1 MLAPRFSSILG
12 GGGGSQTKAFGSEV
26 LPALKLQT
34 DKQVYRPGDPVIVT
48 IEISNPAGNA
58 DLPLSLLVERLS
70 FEIKGVEK
78 LDTQWFATQKPIP
91 GSKQRRGEY
100 VFLECSAQALVSNQI
115 VSAGATK
122 SYVVRT
128 LLPNI
133 IPPSYKGATIRYLY
147 YVRST
152 MSGQW
157 LSLEN
162 AHSRGESVK
171 DLSELEARNP
181 LQVWITQKNNGLLIE
196 ESQSDGIVPISTIQ
210 MDLFWKETDGDSD
223 WVRANDIYDGVE
235 EGYESSRDEISSVS
249 SYNPMKDQLNR
260 TFGSSLS
267 LQSTRSS
274 SKDALYHEGERT
286 SLSSTLALPRLSVA
300 EVSYDSG
307 AGESCEIAT
316 KAAFLSGR
324 FSFQTD
330 LSSPRR
336 SSGLVSPSQQQKLT
350 KTLSADDDGG
360 ATSSPAAGAVEPQ
373 ASEGFI
379 RGRSYNIRM
388 DDHILLR
395 FSPKN
400 SDSTYYFSDM
410 IGGTLTF
417 FHEEGARRCLEVS
430 ITLETS
436 ETISRRYV
444 HPSRRNSPTITKVQS
459 DHYEVVA
466 DLVQTSFL
474 FSIPMDGPMSFST
487 PHVSVQWALRFEFF
501 TTPRNVDWTR
511 YEHPLVIEGRDRSE
525 WVLPITVHAPPGGA
539 SVSHTRNDKP
549 FSLEPLWVR
558 T

>member
-1 MLAPRFSSILG
+1 MLAPRFSSLLG
-12 GGGGSQTKAFGSEV
+12 GGGSNAKALDSEV
-26 LPALKLQT
+26 LPSLKLQT

-48 IEISNPAGNA
+48 IEITNPAGNA
-58 DLPLSLLVERLS
+58 NTPLSLLVERLS

-91 GSKQRRGEY
+91 GSKQRRGEN
-100 VFLECSAQALVSNQI
+100 VFVECSTPALVMNQI
-115 VSAGATK
+115 VSAGTTK

-128 LLPNI
+128 LLPSVL
-133 IPPSYKGATIRYLY
+133 PPSYKGATIRYLY
-147 YVRST
+147 YARST

-157 LSLEN
+157 LILEN

-171 DLSELEARNP
+171 IFLNCIVSIPEARIP
-181 LQVWITQKNNGLLIE
+181 LHVWITQKNNGLLME
-196 ESQSDGIVPISTIQ
+196 ESQNDGIVPATTIQ
-210 MDLFWKETDGDSD
+210 MDIFWKETDGDSD
-223 WVRANDIYDGVE
+223 WIRANDIYDGIE
-235 EGYESSRDEISSVS
+235 EGYESSRDEVSSVS
-249 SYNPMKDQLNR
+249 SYNPMKEQISR

-267 LQSTRSS
+267 LQSTRST
-274 SKDALYHEGERT
+274 SKDTLYPEGERT

-300 EVSYDSG
+300 EVLYDAG
-307 AGESCEIAT
+307 A
-316 KAAFLSGR
+316 
-324 FSFQTD
+324 D
-330 LSSPRR
+330 LSSPRK
-336 SSGLVSPSQQQKLT
+336 LVSPSQQQKLT
-350 KTLSADDDGG
+350 KQLSAGDDGG
-360 ATSSPAAGAVEPQ
+360 ASSSPAVGAVEPL

-388 DDHILLR
+388 DDHVMLR

-417 FHEEGARRCLEVS
+417 LHGEGSRRCLEVS

-436 ETISRRYV
+436 ETISRRFV

-459 DHYEVVA
+459 DHNEVVA

-487 PHVSVQWALRFEFF
+487 SHVSVQWALRFEFF
-501 TTPRNVDWTR
+501 TTLRNVDWTR
-511 YEHPLVIEGRDRSE
+511 YEHPLLMEGRDRSE
-525 WVLPITVHAPPGGA
+525 WVLPITVHAPPPGTSA
-539 SVSHTRNDKP
+539 PHSRSEKS